1 VGINCGQ
8 KITGSL
14 GSGQISR
21 IYKRLAKRAVL
32 SEELIEQINGHSLR
46 VGYAQDMVNSGESM
60 PMIMS
65 RGRWSK
71 TDTVMRY
78 VERINY

>member
-1 VGINCGQ
+1 MAGRGQ
-8 KITGSL
+8 VKET
-14 GSGQISR
+14 
-21 IYKRLAKRAVL
+21 
-32 SEELIEQINGHSLR
+32 IEQISGHSLR
-46 VGYAQDMVNSGESM
+46 VGHAQDMVNAGNSL

-78 VERINY
+78 IEHISYDL

>member
-1 VGINCGQ
+1 MG
-8 KITGSL
+8 L
-14 GSGQISR
+14 GKELIDQIS
-21 IYKRLAKRAVL
+21 
-32 SEELIEQINGHSLR
+32 GHSLR
-46 VGYAQDMVNSGESM
+46 AGHAQDMVNSGESM

-78 VERINY
+78 VEHITYNQP